1 MEYVRTAVANAFGAP
16 VFRVTETDTTMED
29 AKILAARGEADGTA
43 VFADFQRRGRGR
55 IEGRSWESRIG
66 DNLLCTVILRR
77 KASPGFTLQVGL
89 AVARTFDSFLPE
101 GAVTAIK
108 WPNDV
113 LFRGKKLSGI
123 LCENA
128 GDIIAIGTGFNIGSR
143 AFPEEISLKA
153 TSLALILDEKGLS
166 VPSREEVLERYLEN
180 LKRALIDD
188 RWREAVSEKLYRRG
202 ERIDFLSGDPGR
214 HELIT
219 GVIEGID
226 ASGELLFRPDEK
238 ERAGETGI
246 LRLFSGEFPY

>member
-1 MEYVRTAVANAFGAP
+1 MEYVRVAVANAFGAP
-16 VFRVTETDTTMED
+16 VYRVAETDTTMED
-29 AKILAARGEADGTA
+29 AKVLAARGEADGTA

-89 AVARTFDSFLPE
+89 AVARTFDSFLP
-101 GAVTAIK
+101 GGDVSAIK

-128 GDIIAIGTGFNIGSR
+128 GDVIAIGTGFNIGSR
-143 AFPEEISLKA
+143 DFPEEIALKA
-153 TSLALILDEKGLS
+153 TSLAIILDAKGLP

-180 LKRALIDD
+180 LERALNDIC
-188 RWREAVSEKLYRRG
+188 WREAVSDKLYRKG

-214 HELIT
+214 HELIP
-219 GVIEGID
+219 GVIEGIG
-226 ASGELLFRPDEK
+226 ASGELLFRPDDAA
-238 ERAGETGI
+238 RAGETGI

>member
-16 VFRVTETDTTMED
+16 VFSVTETDSTMED
-29 AKILAARGEADGTA
+29 AKILAVRGEADGTA

-77 KASPGFTLQVGL
+77 KAAPGFTLKVGL
-89 AVARTFDSFLPE
+89 AVARTFDSFLSQ
-101 GAVTAIK
+101 GDVTAIK

-123 LCENA
+123 LCENSS
-128 GDIIAIGTGFNIGSR
+128 DIIAIGTGFNIGSR
-143 AFPEEISLKA
+143 DFPEEIALKA
-153 TSLALILDEKGLS
+153 TSLALILDEKGLT

-180 LKRALIDD
+180 LKRALSDD
-188 RWREAVSEKLYRRG
+188 RWREAVSEKLYRKG
-202 ERIDFLSGDPGR
+202 ERIDFLAGDPGR

-219 GVIEGID
+219 GVIDGIGS
-226 ASGELLFRPDEK
+226 SGELLFRPDERG
-238 ERAGETGI
+238 RAGETGI